1 MVEPCSCAQPRHRHC
16 HRQPSETWQLLVTVL
31 KDSGAV
37 CPVGTDLLHVKAVVC
52 LVLDLAV
59 VCGGFALCGILS
71 PFQDERR
78 WPGSKELPQVRLD
91 AH

>member
-1 MVEPCSCAQPRHRHC
+1 M
-16 HRQPSETWQLLVTVL
+16 
-31 KDSGAV
+31 

-59 VCGGFALCGILS
+59 VYGGVALCSILS

-91 AH
+91 TH